1 MFDTHSRYCLRWCW
15 MLGTRGSGGKS
26 EWREECNS
34 RIVNGLLV
42 TWASSSTEMVS
53 AQRGIWSNHPT
64 SQVCVLT
71 LRRSASCSQG
81 LGPLMA
87 TGHDLMGREGCRKAS
102 ACRFYLPG
110 EPKHQGTSHQS
121 DASMHVGGHRAHPTT
136 SQALCVEPNLCQVDS
151 PIQDQSQ
158 WLEEMRGVVLLISL
172 FLQRASILP
181 SLSLFSLAVAIKNW
195 AIPGPF
201 PKMATIDEE
210 MNIGAAEPTNNDQG
224 APAPN
229 VTGDGAVN
237 TFPLPGHPAGGD
249 AGITDPALP
258 LNTPTRARGE
268 FRRGPGLNNREA
280 LGWFKPNTWKQGI
293 EPKSFGGAARPKRA
307 QPWLSSVLSALSSK
321 LGWVALR
328 YPKAP
333 HDPKDANVGEEVL
346 KIEFLHRYAV
356 LWARSKLLQHS
367 QGIAN
372 ADIVD
377 DRVGGQ
383 VSDDLRRYCK
393 SVSGSY
399 VTNPHLDEA
408 ASTR

>member
-1 MFDTHSRYCLRWCW
+1 
-15 MLGTRGSGGKS
+15 
-26 EWREECNS
+26 
-34 RIVNGLLV
+34 
-42 TWASSSTEMVS
+42 
-53 AQRGIWSNHPT
+53 
-64 SQVCVLT
+64 
-71 LRRSASCSQG
+71 
-81 LGPLMA
+81 MA
-87 TGHDLMGREGCRKAS
+87 TGHDLMGREGCKKAS

-110 EPKHQGTSHQS
+110 EPKHQRTSHQS

-249 AGITDPALP
+249 AGITDPAPP
-258 LNTPTRARGE
+258 LNTPTRVRGE
-268 FRRGPGLNNREA
+268 FRRGRGLNNREA

-293 EPKSFGGAARPKRA
+293 EPKSFGGAARPKRP

-333 HDPKDANVGEEVL
+333 HDPKDANLGEEVL

-372 ADIVD
+372 ADRVD
-377 DRVGGQ
+377 DRVGG
-383 VSDDLRRYCK
+383 
-393 SVSGSY
+393 
-399 VTNPHLDEA
+399 
-408 ASTR
+408 